1 MASDFQLTRVED
13 DEGVEVVSES
23 GLAQRRPDG
32 TFAPGNQVGVGHGRP
47 RGSRDKLTI
56 IRDAVMKSFGTLG
69 QDQYLQDLA
78 SIHPPSYVAL
88 VAKVLAAELKVDE
101 FSEDG
106 LPTIQIRD
114 YTKGGGKPEGEE

>member
-1 MASDFQLTRVED
+1 MASDTFQLTRVED
-13 DEGVEVVSES
+13 DDVEVVSES
-23 GLAQRRPDG
+23 AIARRPDG
-32 TFAPGNQVGVGHGRP
+32 TFVQGQSGNPSGRP
-47 RGSRDKLTI
+47 KGSRDKLTI

-114 YTKGGGKPEGEE
+114 YTRGGGKPEGEDE

>member
-1 MASDFQLTRVED
+1 MSEFQLTRVED
-13 DEGVEVVSES
+13 DDVEVVSES
-23 GLAQRRPDG
+23 AIERRPNG
-32 TFAPGNQVGVGHGRP
+32 TFAPGHSGGPGRP
-47 RGSRDKLTI
+47 KGSRDKLTI

-114 YTKGGGKPEGEE
+114 YTRGGGKPEGEDE